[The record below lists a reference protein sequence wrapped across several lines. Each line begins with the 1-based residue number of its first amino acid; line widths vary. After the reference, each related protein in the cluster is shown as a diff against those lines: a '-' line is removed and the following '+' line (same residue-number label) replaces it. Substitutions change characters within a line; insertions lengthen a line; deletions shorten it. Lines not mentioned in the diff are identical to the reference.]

1 MPENGKWRN
10 GMRVEVPA
18 VFGAVIAE
26 LHERLLER
34 GSVLATAEVLD
45 GGLEFQARSILAET
59 FAVLGGDVESP
70 LVTVDYSDPE
80 VLSAH
85 GQRSA
90 VLDIDPSEPLM
101 AAEVLFGVA
110 LPLVAD
116 AVAVAGGRRRDLDVA
131 RALHHAIWRRFPPGA
146 IAYVEVL
153 RDRLRSSDREARLR
167 LAREL
172 HDRIAHGIAAGV
184 QRLEAAQLRRPD
196 EEVAAAIGILRG
208 SLLDTQDIA
217 VDLRAQV
224 GDSELAE
231 ALEEYAYAT
240 GGRGTLPVH
249 VAQVGTVRP
258 LSELAREE
266 LFTIIAEA
274 TRNARTHAQQATAVN
289 ARLEW
294 SPTALQV
301 TVTDDGL
308 GYDDTARKP
317 TSFGLRGIAERARTI
332 GATIEFLNAPSAAGI
347 RLTLQFA
354 GSGTT

>member
-1 MPENGKWRN
+1 MEPEAHP
-10 GMRVEVPA
+10 VV
-18 VFGAVIAE
+18 GAVIAG

-34 GSVLATAEVLD
+34 RSSLAGAASLD
-45 GGLEFQARSILAET
+45 GGLEYQVRSIITET
-59 FAVLGGDVESP
+59 MAVLRDTAGKRAVSVEYGD
-70 LVTVDYSDPE
+70 LD

-90 VLDIDPSEPLM
+90 ALDVDPSEPLM
-101 AAEVLFGVA
+101 AAEVLYDVA
-110 LPLVAD
+110 LPLIAN
-116 AVAVAGGRRRDLDVA
+116 AVAESEGSRRDLDVA
-131 RALHHAIWRRFPPGA
+131 QALHHAIWRRFPPGA

-196 EEVAAAIGILRG
+196 AEVGTAIGILRRA
-208 SLLDTQDIA
+208 LLDTQDIA

-249 VAQVGTVRP
+249 VTQVGTVRP
-258 LSELAREE
+258 LSDLAREE
-266 LFTIIAEA
+266 LFTIVAEA
-274 TRNARTHAQQATAVN
+274 TRNARTHAQQATAVQ
-289 ARLEW
+289 ARLAW
-294 SPTALQV
+294 SPAELQV
-301 TVTDDGL
+301 TITDDGL
-308 GYDDTARKP
+308 GYDDASRGP
-317 TSFGLRGIAERARTI
+317 TSLGLRGIAERAGTI
-332 GATIEFLNAPSAAGI
+332 GATVEFLSASGGAGI
-347 RLTLQFA
+347 QLTLPFV
-354 GSGTT
+354 GRGTT